1 MRHEMRLDG
10 RVEEPLHISGP
21 VQACVHCGFC
31 LTTCPTYRVLGREMD
46 SPRGRI
52 VLVKGVFEGTVPMED
67 AIPRLD
73 ACLGCLA
80 CVTACPSGV
89 RYDQLLTGFRHAS
102 RAARSRPLAKRLRRR
117 ALLETLPH
125 PRRLRASARLGQAAR
140 PARRLAPA
148 IVRPMLDLLPAP
160 DRGTG
165 PLPTLT
171 PAVGPRRARVAL
183 LSGCVQQVFASEV
196 NAATLRVLATNG
208 VEVVV
213 PPSQECCGA
222 LALHLGELDTARGQ
236 ARANLAAFP
245 TDVDAV
251 ISNAAG
257 CGSALREY
265 GELFEG
271 RDEAAEAARFA
282 ERAVDI
288 TVFLD
293 RLGIVPPPSLVEP
306 SRVAYHDA
314 CHLAHAQRVVE
325 PPRRLLA
332 QVGGLELLEVPDGE
346 ICCGS
351 AGTYNIEH
359 PAVAAALGTAKASS
373 IMSVRPDVLALGN
386 VGCLVQIRAHLER
399 LGTPIPVLHTV
410 EVLDRAYRGVPLPR

>member
-1 MRHEMRLDG
+1 MRHEMRLEG
-10 RVEEPLHISGP
+10 RVEEPSHISGP
-21 VQACVHCGFC
+21 VEACVHCGFC

-89 RYDQLLTGFRHAS
+89 RYDQLLTGFRHAT
-102 RAARSRPLAKRLRRR
+102 RDARSRPLVKRLRRR
-117 ALLETLPH
+117 GLLETLPH
-125 PRRLRASARLGQAAR
+125 PRRLRASARLGSAIR
-140 PARRLAPA
+140 PVRRLAPA
-148 IVRPMLDLLPAP
+148 VVRPMLDLLPAP
-160 DRGTG
+160 DPGGG
-165 PLPTLT
+165 PLPTVT

-196 NAATLRVLATNG
+196 NAATLRVLARNG

-213 PPSQECCGA
+213 PPSQGCCGA
-222 LALHLGELDTARGQ
+222 LALHLGELETAREQ

-265 GELFEG
+265 AELFDG
-271 RDEAAEAARFA
+271 RDEASEAADFTG
-282 ERAVDI
+282 RAVDI
-288 TVFLD
+288 SVFLD
-293 RLGIVPPPSLVEP
+293 RLGIEPPPALVEP
-306 SRVAYHDA
+306 RRVAYHDA
-314 CHLAHAQRVVE
+314 CHLAHAQGVVE
-325 PPRRLLA
+325 PPRRLLRM
-332 QVGGLELLEVPDGE
+332 VDGLELLEVPDGE

-359 PAVAAALGTAKASS
+359 PAVASALGTAKASA
-373 IMSVRPDVLALGN
+373 ITSVRPDVVALGN
-386 VGCLVQIRAHLER
+386 VGCMVQIRAHLEKT
-399 LGTPIPVLHTV
+399 GAPIPVLHTV
-410 EVLDRAYRGVPLPR
+410 EILDRAYCGVGLPG

>member
-1 MRHEMRLDG
+1 MRLDG
-10 RVEEPLHISGP
+10 RVEDPRHIAGP
-21 VQACVHCGFC
+21 VEACVHCGFC

-67 AIPRLD
+67 AIPHLD

-89 RYDQLLTGFRHAS
+89 RYDQLLTAFRHAS
-102 RAARSRPLAKRLRRR
+102 RGARSRPVAKRLRRR

-148 IVRPMLDLLPAP
+148 LVRPMLDLLPAP
-160 DRGTG
+160 DGQAG
-165 PLPTLT
+165 PLPEVT
-171 PAVGPRRARVAL
+171 PPVGPRRARVAL
-183 LSGCVQQVFASEV
+183 LSGCVQQVFTPEV
-196 NAATLRVLATNG
+196 NAATLRVLALNG

-213 PPSQECCGA
+213 PAAQGCCGA
-222 LALHLGELDTARGQ
+222 LALHLGELDAARDQ

-265 GELFEG
+265 GDLFETA
-271 RDEAAEAARFA
+271 DEAADAAEAAAFA
-282 ERAVDI
+282 ARAVDI
-288 TVFLD
+288 SVFLD
-293 RLGIVPPPSLVEP
+293 RLGIVPPPDLVEP

-332 QVGGLELLEVPDGE
+332 QIGGLELLEVPDGE

-359 PAVAAALGTAKASS
+359 PAIAGALGEAKASS
-373 IMSVRPDVLALGN
+373 IMGVRPDVLALGN
-386 VGCLVQIRAHLER
+386 VGCLVQIRAHLEKR
-399 LGTPIPVLHTV
+399 GTPIPVLHTV

>member
-10 RVEEPLHISGP
+10 RVEHPDHISGP
-21 VQACVHCGFC
+21 VEACVHCGFC

-89 RYDQLLTGFRHAS
+89 RYDLLLTGFRHTS

-148 IVRPMLDLLPAP
+148 LVRPMLDLLPAP
-160 DRGTG
+160 DAATG
-165 PLPTLT
+165 PLPTIT

-196 NAATLRVLATNG
+196 NAATLRVLAING

-213 PPSQECCGA
+213 PPSQGCCGA
-222 LALHLGELDTARGQ
+222 LALHLGELEAARVQ
-236 ARANLAAFP
+236 ARTNLAAFP

-265 GELFEG
+265 GDLFDG
-271 RDEAAEAARFA
+271 RDEASEAASFA
-282 ERAVDI
+282 DRAVDI

-293 RLGIVPPPSLVEP
+293 RLGIVPPPALVEP

-332 QVGGLELLEVPDGE
+332 QVEGVELLEVPDGE
-346 ICCGS
+346 VCCGS

-359 PAVAAALGTAKASS
+359 PAVAGALGAAKATS

-386 VGCLVQIRAHLER
+386 VGCLVQIRAHLEK
-399 LGTPIPVLHTV
+399 LGTQIPVMHTV

>member
-1 MRHEMRLDG
+1 MRHHMQLEG
-10 RVEEPLHISGP
+10 RVENPRHIAEP
-21 VQACVHCGFC
+21 VEACVHCGFC

-52 VLVKGVFEGTVPMED
+52 VLVKGVFEGTVPIED

-102 RAARSRPLAKRLRRR
+102 RNATSRPLVKRLRRR
-117 ALLETLPH
+117 GLLATLPH
-125 PRRLRASARLGQAAR
+125 PRRLRASARLGQAVR
-140 PARRLAPA
+140 PVRFLAPA
-148 IVRPMLDLLPAP
+148 LVRPMLDLLPAP
-160 DRGTG
+160 DPVTG
-165 PLPTLT
+165 PLPAIT
-171 PAVGPRRARVAL
+171 PAVGTRRARVAL
-183 LSGCVQQVFASEV
+183 LSGCVQQVFASEI
-196 NAATLRVLATNG
+196 NEATLRVLARNG

-213 PPSQECCGA
+213 PPSQGCCGA
-222 LALHLGELDTARGQ
+222 LALHLGELDTARRQ
-236 ARANLAAFP
+236 ARANMAAFP

-271 RDEAAEAARFA
+271 QGEAHEAELFA
-282 ERAVDI
+282 DRAVDI

-293 RLGIVPPPSLVEP
+293 RLGLVPPAPLVEP
-306 SRVAYHDA
+306 RRVAYHDA
-314 CHLAHAQRVVE
+314 CHLAHAQRVVD

-332 QVGGLELLEVPDGE
+332 QVEGLELLEVPDGE

-359 PAVAAALGTAKASS
+359 PAVASALGTAKATS
-373 IMSVRPDVLALGN
+373 IASVRPDVVALGN
-386 VGCLVQIRAHLER
+386 VGCLVQVRAYLEK
-399 LGTPIPVLHTV
+399 LSTPIPVLHTV
-410 EVLDRAYRGVPLPR
+410 EVLDRAYRGMPLP

>member
-1 MRHEMRLDG
+1 MRHQMQLDG
-10 RVEEPLHISGP
+10 RVEDPRHIGQP
-21 VQACVHCGFC
+21 VEACVHCGFC

-52 VLVKGVFEGTVPMED
+52 ILVKGVFEGTVPIED

-89 RYDQLLTGFRHAS
+89 RYDQLLTGFRHTS
-102 RAARSRPLAKRLRRR
+102 RKATSRPLVKRLRRR
-117 ALLETLPH
+117 VLLATLPH
-125 PRRLRASARLGQAAR
+125 PRRLRAAARLGQAAR
-140 PARRLAPA
+140 PVRRLAPA

-160 DRGTG
+160 DAGTG
-165 PLPTLT
+165 PLPAITR
-171 PAVGPRRARVAL
+171 AIGQRRARVAL
-183 LSGCVQQVFASEV
+183 LTGCVQQVFASEI
-196 NAATLRVLATNG
+196 NAATLRVLARNG

-213 PPSQECCGA
+213 PPSQGCCGA
-222 LALHLGELDTARGQ
+222 LALHLGELDTARRQ
-236 ARANLAAFP
+236 ARTNLAAFP

-265 GELFEG
+265 GQLFEG
-271 RDEAAEAARFA
+271 RREAPEADWFA
-282 ERAVDI
+282 AQAIDI

-293 RLGIVPPPSLVEP
+293 RLGIVPPPALVEP
-306 SRVAYHDA
+306 RRVAYHDA
-314 CHLAHAQRVVE
+314 CHLAHAQRVVD

-332 QVGGLELLEVPDGE
+332 KVDGLELLEVPDGE

-359 PAVAAALGTAKASS
+359 PAVASALGRAKATS
-373 IMSVRPDVLALGN
+373 ITSVRPDLVALGN
-386 VGCLVQIRAHLER
+386 VGCLVQIRAHLEK
-399 LGTPIPVLHTV
+399 LGAPIPVLHTV
-410 EVLDRAYRGVPLPR
+410 EVIDRAYRGVSLS

>member
-1 MRHEMRLDG
+1 MKLDG
-10 RVEEPLHISGP
+10 LVEDPSHISGP
-21 VQACVHCGFC
+21 VEACVHCGFC
-31 LTTCPTYRVLGREMD
+31 LNTCPTYRVLGREMD

-52 VLVKGVFEGTVPMED
+52 VIVKGVFEGTVPMED

-102 RAARSRPLAKRLRRR
+102 RGARSRPLAKRLRRHG
-117 ALLETLPH
+117 LLATLPH
-125 PRRLRASARLGQAAR
+125 PRRLRASARLGQAVR
-140 PARRLAPA
+140 PVRGLAPA

-160 DRGTG
+160 DAGTG
-165 PLPTLT
+165 PLPEIT
-171 PAVGPRRARVAL
+171 PAIGPRRARVAL
-183 LSGCVQQVFASEV
+183 LSGCVQQVFASEI
-196 NAATLRVLATNG
+196 NAATLRVLALNG

-213 PPSQECCGA
+213 PASQGCCGA
-222 LALHLGELDTARGQ
+222 LALHLGELDAARGQ
-236 ARANLAAFP
+236 GRTNLAAFP
-245 TDVDAV
+245 ADVDAV

-257 CGSALREY
+257 CGSALHEY
-265 GELFEG
+265 GGLFEG
-271 RDEAAEAARFA
+271 RTEAPEAERFA
-282 ERAVDI
+282 AQAVDI

-293 RLGIVPPPSLVEP
+293 RLGIVPPPALVEP
-306 SRVAYHDA
+306 RRVAYHDA
-314 CHLAHAQRVVE
+314 CHLAHAQRVVD

-332 QVGGLELLEVPDGE
+332 QVEGVELLEVPDGE

-359 PAVAAALGTAKASS
+359 PAVASALGAAKASS
-373 IMSVRPDVLALGN
+373 ITSVRPDVVALGN
-386 VGCLVQIRAHLER
+386 VGCLVQIRAHLEK

-410 EVLDRAYRGVPLPR
+410 EVLDRAYRGVPLP